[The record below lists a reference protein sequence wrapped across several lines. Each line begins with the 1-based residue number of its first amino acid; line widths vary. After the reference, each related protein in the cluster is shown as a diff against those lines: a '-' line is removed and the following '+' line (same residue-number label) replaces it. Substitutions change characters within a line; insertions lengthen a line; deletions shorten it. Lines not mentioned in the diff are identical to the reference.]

1 MTAEIA
7 HHLAAAGRMADV
19 NRIPQVEM
27 VSDGLQIVGIV
38 VEVMAIGYL
47 RRTAVPAPV
56 VRDDPITFGEESA
69 FAGPNRPQRAA
80 SHD

>member
-1 MTAEIA
+1 MIA
-7 HHLAAAGRMADV
+7 MAGQITHHFAAAGRMTDV

-38 VEVMAIGYL
+38 IKIVTVGYL

-56 VRDDPITFGEESA
+56 VGNDPITLGEEKQHLRV
-69 FAGPNRPQRAA
+69 PIVP
-80 SHD
+80 